1 MHKEKIATQREIT
14 RKLELE
20 NAITTAGVINRAEL
34 TKGFA
39 ELADALVGTVMNS
52 DLPRSAKENFLN
64 NLASWPKGLHA
75 IKAGS
80 LVVTRRVPSAKAR
93 NVSLCRN
100 RLSGCYWLPGL
111 AVGDGVAAG
120 CGASFCRACI
130 RGSSAGLT

>member
-20 NAITTAGVINRAEL
+20 NAITTAGVINRPEL

-64 NLASWPKGLHA
+64 NLASWPLTLEG
-75 IKAGS
+75 
-80 LVVTRRVPSAKAR
+80 VAR
-93 NVSLCRN
+93 NQSRF
-100 RLSGCYWLPGL
+100 P
-111 AVGDGVAAG
+111 
-120 CGASFCRACI
+120 
-130 RGSSAGLT
+130 RGNGTRPECEGEER

>member
-80 LVVTRRVPSAKAR
+80 LVVTGRVPSAKAR
-93 NVSLCRN
+93 NVSLC
-100 RLSGCYWLPGL
+100 
-111 AVGDGVAAG
+111 
-120 CGASFCRACI
+120 
-130 RGSSAGLT
+130 